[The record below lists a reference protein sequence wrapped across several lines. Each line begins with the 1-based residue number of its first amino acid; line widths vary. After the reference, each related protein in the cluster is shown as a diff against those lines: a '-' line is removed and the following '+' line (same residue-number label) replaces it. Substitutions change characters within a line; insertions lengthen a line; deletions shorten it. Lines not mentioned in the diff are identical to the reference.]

1 MKSTHLLA
9 GAAALLIATALTACG
24 GGSSSSGASIS
35 IVTPSAQSLD
45 TSGVLAQAQRTS
57 EIAVPY
63 QVNDG
68 ALTLTDTSETS
79 QPISVNVT
87 PTP

>member
-1 MKSTHLLA
+1 MKSANVLV
-9 GAAALLIATALTACG
+9 GATVLVTATALTACG
-24 GGSSSSGASIS
+24 GGSSSSVSTPPP
-35 IVTPSAQSLD
+35 VTTSAQSLD
-45 TSGVLAQAQRTS
+45 TAGVLAQAQHTS
-57 EIAVPY
+57 EIAFPY

-68 ALTLTDTSETS
+68 ALTLTDTSESS

>member
-1 MKSTHLLA
+1 MKFKNVLV
-9 GAAALLIATALTACG
+9 GASALLIAAALSACG
-24 GGSSSSGASIS
+24 GGSSSSAFNPPAL
-35 IVTPSAQSLD
+35 TPSAQSLD
-45 TSGVLAQAQRTS
+45 SSEVLAQAQHTS
-57 EIAVPY
+57 EISFPY

-79 QPISVNVT
+79 EPISVNVT